1 MSDQSADRKDRTRER
16 GSMLGTLRQKK
27 KGKPETTTARK
38 GRKTLVRVVKARP
51 APDGREPP
59 TDPVDVPSGQ
69 AKKAA
74 EDDATRE
81 TSTPSPLPGSGR
93 EAKEPLPPETFEC
106 PECGAHLPEH
116 IEMCPICHIKY
127 LRDICPEAVD
137 ELDRAMSEAVEG
149 YGDLIEIK
157 ELDSLPVLHFDAID
171 GMMNYLE
178 EDGEESE
185 FMMECPH
192 CSAVVQLDV
201 DKCPVCGAVL
211 EPSDIGILS
220 LLRGMDFSSEELS
233 ELECP
238 QCGEHV
244 RLEEGACPLCGA
256 MIADPEGSG
265 DDNKLIPIIGNN
277 NVVFVHIDL
286 EKGNL
291 NFIQRHLGKITSDQV
306 SIQFGQSD
314 DDNRAHG
321 SNGLSGV

>member
-1 MSDQSADRKDRTRER
+1 MSDQSADRKDRTRDR
-16 GSMLGTLRQKK
+16 GPMLGTLRQKK
-27 KGKPETTTARK
+27 KAKPETTTVRK
-38 GRKTLVRVVKARP
+38 EKKTLVRVVKAKP
-51 APDGREPP
+51 ATGERTSPAD
-59 TDPVDVPSGQ
+59 SGEGSSRS
-69 AKKAA
+69 ASKAA
-74 EDDATRE
+74 E
-81 TSTPSPLPGSGR
+81 TSTPGSLPGPGPK
-93 EAKEPLPPETFEC
+93 AKESLPPETFEC
-106 PECGAHLPEH
+106 PECGAHLPQH

-127 LRDICPEAVD
+127 LRDICPEALD
-137 ELDRAMSEAVEG
+137 ELDRAMSEAAED

-157 ELDSLPVLHFDAID
+157 ELDSLPVLHFDAVD

-201 DKCPVCGAVL
+201 DRCPVCGAVL

-220 LLRGMDFSSEELS
+220 LLRDMDFSSEELS

-244 RLEEGACPLCGA
+244 RLENGVCPLCGA
-256 MIADPEGSG
+256 VISDPEGSG
-265 DDNKLIPIIGNN
+265 DDNKLIPIIGNE

-291 NFIQRHLGKITSDQV
+291 NFMQRHLGKITSDQV
-306 SIQFGQSD
+306 SIQFEQPD
-314 DDNRAHG
+314 DGNHAHG
-321 SNGLSGV
+321 SNGLSRV